1 MKYKVPVTE
10 LPAHLE
16 ISDIL
21 TDDEKPKVRM
31 RETLIVLP
39 KPEESG
45 GAFHQKLPKNMKVN
59 VKVSHKEKMRLK
71 YGKPKSRGQK
81 K

>member
-1 MKYKVPVTE
+1 MKYKVPVTH
-10 LPAHLE
+10 LPDHLE
-16 ISDIL
+16 ISDVL

-31 RETLIVLP
+31 RETLIALP

-45 GAFHQKLPKNMKVN
+45 GAFHQKLAKNMKVN